1 MLLNIAFD
9 TKKYGEI
16 FMKSQDIAIVGVLLA
31 AGAIVRYLSLVIP
44 GPIVSNLVIAFY
56 CLAIIL
62 VAPTFRE
69 VVGIGFVAGIVCALI
84 SHSIFPPA
92 NLVSEP
98 VGALVCLLVYRL
110 MKNRLP
116 GSAAAATLLGTL
128 ASGFTFVAVAMVMV
142 APAILT
148 KYATIGAFALT
159 IVPIVVLTAC
169 ANAVIVQLLYL
180 PASRVLGRAVSFVL
194 SGSAGER
201 LPDAGDDKT
210 IITLDGV
217 TYTYPGADRPALK
230 NLSLAMRRGEILLIS
245 GPTAAGKTTL
255 CHAMAGILQH
265 QVGGNL
271 DGTILLNGRPLTA
284 YAGMAELSRYI
295 GVVFDDADAQLMFT
309 TVEEEISSGLVN
321 RGYTGD
327 ALERRIEDVMRA
339 TGITDLRTRAP
350 HTLSGGQKQRVALA
364 ATLAL
369 DTDVLILDEATSE
382 LDQNGVKQVAA
393 LLSDMRAQGKT
404 VVLVDHNIAQFVPV
418 ADRVLRMENGSII
431 PKPELDVTAGESTA
445 EGRPVAT
452 PPPAAAP
459 PAGSAISISDLRF
472 AYGTMPAL
480 NGVDLTINPGE
491 FVAIVGDNGS
501 GKTTLVKHFNGLLH
515 PSGGEVSVM
524 GRNTADTPVTEL
536 VRHAGLVFQNPD
548 MMLFEDT
555 VGDEVAFGMRNIN
568 GGYAAP
574 EIGRVLDLVGLGEKY
589 AVFPRHL
596 SRGERQRLAVA
607 CILAVQPEV
616 IILDEP
622 TTGLDE
628 AESAQI
634 MALLQSLQQN
644 GHTIVMVTHNMGIVR
659 DYAQRVIVMEA
670 GSIVSDS
677 ASRMGVGA

>member
-1 MLLNIAFD
+1 
-9 TKKYGEI
+9 
-16 FMKSQDIAIVGVLLA
+16 MKSQDIAIVGVLLA

-69 VVGIGFVAGIVCALI
+69 VIGIGFVAGIVCALI

-92 NLVSEP
+92 NLISEP
-98 VGALVCLLVYRL
+98 VGALMCLLVYRV

-148 KYATIGAFALT
+148 KYATIGAFAAT
-159 IVPIVVLTAC
+159 IVPIVVLTAF
-169 ANAVIVQLLYL
+169 ANAIIVQLLYL

-194 SGSAGER
+194 SGSAGEM
-201 LPDAGDDKT
+201 LPGTCDEGT
-210 IITLDGV
+210 IIALDGV
-217 TYTYPGADRPALK
+217 TYTYPGSEHPALK
-230 NLSLAMRRGEILLIS
+230 NLSLEVRRGEILLIS

-271 DGTILLNGRPLTA
+271 DGSIILNGRLLSS
-284 YAGMAELSRYI
+284 YDGMAEVSRYI

-327 ALERRIEDVMRA
+327 ELEHRIQEVMRA
-339 TGITDLRTRAP
+339 TGITSIRTRAP

-369 DTDVLILDEATSE
+369 DADVLILDEATSE

-393 LLSDMRAQGKT
+393 LISEMRAQGKT
-404 VVLVDHNIAQFVPV
+404 IVLVDHNIDQFVPV
-418 ADRVLRMENGSII
+418 ADRILHMENGSII
-431 PKPELDVTAGESTA
+431 SKAEPDVPAEGITA
-445 EGRPVAT
+445 ESHPVAMIPT
-452 PPPAAAP
+452 AAEASADP
-459 PAGSAISISDLRF
+459 AISVSDLRF
-472 AYGTMPAL
+472 AYGTMPAI
-480 NGVDLTINPGE
+480 NGVSLAIYPGE
-491 FVAIVGDNGS
+491 FVAIVGENGS
-501 GKTTLVKHFNGLLH
+501 GKTTLVKHFNGLLQ
-515 PSGGEVSVM
+515 PSGGEVSIM
-524 GRNTADTPVTEL
+524 GRRTSETPVTEL

-555 VGDEVAFGMRNIN
+555 VGDEVAFGMRNIS
-568 GGYAAP
+568 GEYATP
-574 EIGRVLDLVGLGEKY
+574 EIGRVLDLVGLGGKQS
-589 AVFPRHL
+589 VFPRHL

-622 TTGLDE
+622 TTGLDD
-628 AESAQI
+628 AESARI
-634 MALLQSLQQN
+634 MALLQSLQQR
-644 GHTIVMVTHNMGIVR
+644 GHTIVMITHNMGIVR
-659 DYAQRVIVMEA
+659 DYAQRVIVMED
-670 GSIVSDS
+670 GSIVSDT
-677 ASRMGVGA
+677 ASFKGVGA